1 MFKDSTEV
9 KKFIMFFIRRS
20 ITFIQC
26 CSFAFVWDIFYADMI
41 NNPFFRKGNW
51 VLIIL
56 YMILYHLFTSLY
68 GGYRIGSERITD
80 IVYSNW
86 LTIVI
91 VNFVAYIEISL
102 IDRQLQ
108 AVMPLM
114 LLSAF
119 QLLVT
124 VPWATYVNRL
134 YFRLF
139 EPKKLIC
146 LCNGNEPSRIINKFA
161 SKSNKFNI
169 IKTIKVKEE
178 DSIFFDQ
185 LKGSDGVV
193 IYDLSDEKLSKVL
206 KYCVEN
212 GIRYY
217 LVPSLGDII
226 LRTSEIIYLEDSPLF
241 MSKNEGLSLGQK
253 FWKRT
258 FDILFSIISL
268 LLLSPLMIL
277 IALTIKLC
285 DGGPIFYSQERCTK
299 RATKFNI
306 LKFRTMVVNAEK
318 DGVARFAQE
327 DDPRVTT
334 VGKLLRRLRLD
345 ELPQLI
351 NIIKGEMS
359 FVGPRPERPEI
370 IEQFKESLPEFD
382 LRLSVKSGLTG
393 FAQVYGKYNTTPEEK
408 LKLDLIYIQ
417 TYSIPLDIKIILMT
431 VKVVFSKNSTEGF
444 INTQKKL
451 KVYLDDPNI
460 SDFNVDESIVD
471 FKTSIKEDVV
481 ISDQNKR

>member
-217 LVPSLGDII
+217 LVPTLADII
-226 LRTSEIIYLEDSPLF
+226 LRTSDIIYLFDTPLLL
-241 MSKNEGLSLGQK
+241 SKNEGLYMGQK
-253 FWKRT
+253 IIKRT
-258 FDILFSIISL
+258 FDIFFSIIFLVL
-268 LLLSPLMIL
+268 LTPIFIL
-277 IALTIKLC
+277 ISLSIKLN
-285 DGGPIFYSQERCTK
+285 DNGPVIYSHERCTENGK
-299 RATKFNI
+299 RLKIF
-306 LKFRTMVVNAEK
+306 KFRTMIVNAEK
-318 DGVARFAQE
+318 DGRAVLAKE
-327 DDPRVTT
+327 EDPRITPI
-334 VGKLLRRLRLD
+334 GKILRRLRLD

-351 NIIKGEMS
+351 NILKGEMS

-370 IEQFKESLPEFD
+370 IEEYKKKLPEFD
-382 LRLSVKSGLTG
+382 LRLSVKCGLTG
-393 FAQVYGKYNTTPEEK
+393 YAQMLGRYNTTPEEK

-417 TYSIPLDIKIILMT
+417 TYSFLLDIKIILMT
-431 VKVVFSKNSTEGF
+431 LRALLSKESTQGF
-444 INTQKKL
+444 KKINM
-451 KVYLDDPNI
+451 
-460 SDFNVDESIVD
+460 
-471 FKTSIKEDVV
+471 
-481 ISDQNKR
+481 

>member
-119 QLLVT
+119 QLLIT

-134 YFRLF
+134 YFSLF

-217 LVPSLGDII
+217 LVPTLADII
-226 LRTSEIIYLEDSPLF
+226 LRTSDIIYLFDTPLLL
-241 MSKNEGLSLGQK
+241 SKNEGLYMGQK
-253 FWKRT
+253 IIKRT
-258 FDILFSIISL
+258 FDIFFSIIFLVL
-268 LLLSPLMIL
+268 LTPIFIL
-277 IALTIKLC
+277 ISLSIKLN
-285 DGGPIFYSQERCTK
+285 DNGPVIYSHERCTENGK
-299 RATKFNI
+299 RFKIF
-306 LKFRTMVVNAEK
+306 KFRTMIVNAEK
-318 DGVARFAQE
+318 DGRAVLAKE
-327 DDPRVTT
+327 EDPRITPI
-334 VGKLLRRLRLD
+334 GKILRRLRLD

-351 NIIKGEMS
+351 NILKGEMS

-370 IEQFKESLPEFD
+370 IEEYKKRLPEFD
-382 LRLSVKSGLTG
+382 LRLSVKCGLTG
-393 FAQVYGKYNTTPEEK
+393 YAQVLGRYNTTPEEK

-417 TYSIPLDIKIILMT
+417 TYSFLLDIKIILMT
-431 VKVVFSKNSTEGF
+431 LRALLSKESTQGF
-444 INTQKKL
+444 KKINM
-451 KVYLDDPNI
+451 
-460 SDFNVDESIVD
+460 
-471 FKTSIKEDVV
+471 
-481 ISDQNKR
+481 

>member
-1 MFKDSTEV
+1 MLKRCLIFKDSTEV

-26 CSFAFVWDIFYADMI
+26 CSFAFVWDILYADMI

-119 QLLVT
+119 QLLIT

-217 LVPSLGDII
+217 LVPTLADII
-226 LRTSEIIYLEDSPLF
+226 LRTSDIIYLFDTPLLL
-241 MSKNEGLSLGQK
+241 SKNEGLYMGQK
-253 FWKRT
+253 IIKRT
-258 FDILFSIISL
+258 FDIFFSIIFLVL
-268 LLLSPLMIL
+268 LTPIFIL
-277 IALTIKLC
+277 ISLSIKLN
-285 DGGPIFYSQERCTK
+285 DNGPVIYSHERCTENGK
-299 RATKFNI
+299 RFKIF
-306 LKFRTMVVNAEK
+306 KFRTMIVNAEK
-318 DGVARFAQE
+318 DGRAVLAKE
-327 DDPRVTT
+327 EDPRITPI
-334 VGKLLRRLRLD
+334 GKILRRLRLD

-351 NIIKGEMS
+351 NILKGEMS

-370 IEQFKESLPEFD
+370 IEEYKKRLPEFD
-382 LRLSVKSGLTG
+382 LRLSVKCGLTG
-393 FAQVYGKYNTTPEEK
+393 YAQVLGRYNTTPEEK

-417 TYSIPLDIKIILMT
+417 TYSFLLDIKIILMT
-431 VKVVFSKNSTEGF
+431 LRALLSKESTQGF
-444 INTQKKL
+444 
-451 KVYLDDPNI
+451 V
-460 SDFNVDESIVD
+460 
-471 FKTSIKEDVV
+471 
-481 ISDQNKR
+481 

>member
-217 LVPSLGDII
+217 LVPTLADII
-226 LRTSEIIYLEDSPLF
+226 LRTSDIIYLFDTPLLL
-241 MSKNEGLSLGQK
+241 SKNEGLYMGQK
-253 FWKRT
+253 IIKRT
-258 FDILFSIISL
+258 FDIFFSIIFLVL
-268 LLLSPLMIL
+268 LTPIFIL
-277 IALTIKLC
+277 ISLSIKLN
-285 DGGPIFYSQERCTK
+285 DNGPVIYSHERCTENGK
-299 RATKFNI
+299 RFKIF
-306 LKFRTMVVNAEK
+306 KFRTMIVNAEK
-318 DGVARFAQE
+318 DGRAVLAKE
-327 DDPRVTT
+327 EDPRITPI
-334 VGKLLRRLRLD
+334 GKILRRLRLD

-351 NIIKGEMS
+351 NILKGEMS

-370 IEQFKESLPEFD
+370 IEEYKKKLPEFD
-382 LRLSVKSGLTG
+382 LRLSVKCGLTG
-393 FAQVYGKYNTTPEEK
+393 YAQVLGRYNTTPEEK

-417 TYSIPLDIKIILMT
+417 TYSFLLDIKIILMT
-431 VKVVFSKNSTEGF
+431 LRALLSKESTQG
-444 INTQKKL
+444 I
-451 KVYLDDPNI
+451 
-460 SDFNVDESIVD
+460 
-471 FKTSIKEDVV
+471 
-481 ISDQNKR
+481 

>member
-169 IKTIKVKEE
+169 IKTIKVEEE

-217 LVPSLGDII
+217 LVPTLADII
-226 LRTSEIIYLEDSPLF
+226 LRTSDIIYLFDTPLLL
-241 MSKNEGLSLGQK
+241 SKNEGLYMGQK
-253 FWKRT
+253 IIKRT
-258 FDILFSIISL
+258 FDIFFSIIFLVL
-268 LLLSPLMIL
+268 LTPIFIL
-277 IALTIKLC
+277 ISLSIKLN
-285 DGGPIFYSQERCTK
+285 DNGPVIYSHERCTENGK
-299 RATKFNI
+299 RFKIF
-306 LKFRTMVVNAEK
+306 KFRTMIVNAEK
-318 DGVARFAQE
+318 DGRAVLAKE
-327 DDPRVTT
+327 EDPRITPI
-334 VGKLLRRLRLD
+334 GKILRRLRLD

-351 NIIKGEMS
+351 NILKGEMS

-370 IEQFKESLPEFD
+370 IEEYKKRLPEFD
-382 LRLSVKSGLTG
+382 LRLSVKCGLTG
-393 FAQVYGKYNTTPEEK
+393 YAQVLGRYNTTPEEK

-417 TYSIPLDIKIILMT
+417 TYSFLLDIKIILMT
-431 VKVVFSKNSTEGF
+431 LRALLSKESTQG
-444 INTQKKL
+444 I
-451 KVYLDDPNI
+451 
-460 SDFNVDESIVD
+460 
-471 FKTSIKEDVV
+471 
-481 ISDQNKR
+481 

>member
-1 MFKDSTEV
+1 MLKRCLIFKDSTEV

-56 YMILYHLFTSLY
+56 YIILYHLFTSLY

-178 DSIFFDQ
+178 EDSIFFDQ

-217 LVPSLGDII
+217 LVPTLADII
-226 LRTSEIIYLEDSPLF
+226 LRTSDIIYLFDTPLLL
-241 MSKNEGLSLGQK
+241 SKNEGLYMGQK
-253 FWKRT
+253 IIKRT
-258 FDILFSIISL
+258 FDIFFSIIFLVL
-268 LLLSPLMIL
+268 LTPIFIL
-277 IALTIKLC
+277 ISLSIKLN
-285 DGGPIFYSQERCTK
+285 DNGPVIYSHERCTENGK
-299 RATKFNI
+299 RFKIF
-306 LKFRTMVVNAEK
+306 KFRTMIVNAEK
-318 DGVARFAQE
+318 DGRAVLAKE
-327 DDPRVTT
+327 EDPRITPI
-334 VGKLLRRLRLD
+334 GKILRRLRLD

-351 NIIKGEMS
+351 NILKGEMS

-370 IEQFKESLPEFD
+370 IEEYKKRLPEFD
-382 LRLSVKSGLTG
+382 LRLSVKCGLTG
-393 FAQVYGKYNTTPEEK
+393 FAQVLGRYNTTPEEK

-417 TYSIPLDIKIILMT
+417 TYSFLLDIKIILMT
-431 VKVVFSKNSTEGF
+431 LRALLSKESTQGF
-444 INTQKKL
+444 KKINM
-451 KVYLDDPNI
+451 
-460 SDFNVDESIVD
+460 
-471 FKTSIKEDVV
+471 
-481 ISDQNKR
+481 

>member
-217 LVPSLGDII
+217 LVPTLADII
-226 LRTSEIIYLEDSPLF
+226 LRTSDIIYLFDTPLLL
-241 MSKNEGLSLGQK
+241 SKNEGLYMGQK
-253 FWKRT
+253 IIKRT
-258 FDILFSIISL
+258 FDIFFSIIFLVL
-268 LLLSPLMIL
+268 LTPIFIL
-277 IALTIKLC
+277 ISLSIKLN
-285 DGGPIFYSQERCTK
+285 DNGPVIYSHERCTENGK
-299 RATKFNI
+299 RFKIF
-306 LKFRTMVVNAEK
+306 KFRTMIVNAEK
-318 DGVARFAQE
+318 DGRAVLAKE
-327 DDPRVTT
+327 EDPRITPI
-334 VGKLLRRLRLD
+334 GKILRRLRLD

-351 NIIKGEMS
+351 NILKGEMS

-370 IEQFKESLPEFD
+370 IEEYKKRLPEFD
-382 LRLSVKSGLTG
+382 LRLSVKCGLTG
-393 FAQVYGKYNTTPEEK
+393 YAQVLGRYNTTPEEK

-417 TYSIPLDIKIILMT
+417 TYSFLLDIKIILMT
-431 VKVVFSKNSTEGF
+431 LRALLSKESTQG
-444 INTQKKL
+444 I
-451 KVYLDDPNI
+451 
-460 SDFNVDESIVD
+460 
-471 FKTSIKEDVV
+471 
-481 ISDQNKR
+481 

>member
-1 MFKDSTEV
+1 MLKRCLMFKDSTEV

-217 LVPSLGDII
+217 LVPTLADII
-226 LRTSEIIYLEDSPLF
+226 LRTSDIIYLFDTPLLL
-241 MSKNEGLSLGQK
+241 SKNEGLYMGQK
-253 FWKRT
+253 IIKRT
-258 FDILFSIISL
+258 FDIFFSIIFLVL
-268 LLLSPLMIL
+268 LTPIFIL
-277 IALTIKLC
+277 ISLSIKLN
-285 DGGPIFYSQERCTK
+285 DNGPVIYSHERCTENGK
-299 RATKFNI
+299 RFKIF
-306 LKFRTMVVNAEK
+306 KFRTMIVNAEK
-318 DGVARFAQE
+318 DGRAVLAKE
-327 DDPRVTT
+327 EDPRITPI
-334 VGKLLRRLRLD
+334 GKILRRLRLD

-351 NIIKGEMS
+351 NILKGEMS

-370 IEQFKESLPEFD
+370 IEEYKKRLPEFD
-382 LRLSVKSGLTG
+382 LRLSVKCGLTG
-393 FAQVYGKYNTTPEEK
+393 YAQVLGRYNTTPEEK

-417 TYSIPLDIKIILMT
+417 TYSFLLDIKIILMT
-431 VKVVFSKNSTEGF
+431 LRALLSKESTQGF
-444 INTQKKL
+444 
-451 KVYLDDPNI
+451 V
-460 SDFNVDESIVD
+460 
-471 FKTSIKEDVV
+471 
-481 ISDQNKR
+481 

>member
-1 MFKDSTEV
+1 
-9 KKFIMFFIRRS
+9 
-20 ITFIQC
+20 
-26 CSFAFVWDIFYADMI
+26 MI

-119 QLLVT
+119 QLLIT

-134 YFRLF
+134 YFSLF

-217 LVPSLGDII
+217 LVPTLADII
-226 LRTSEIIYLEDSPLF
+226 LRTSDIIYLFDTPLLL
-241 MSKNEGLSLGQK
+241 SKNEGLYMGQK
-253 FWKRT
+253 IIKRT
-258 FDILFSIISL
+258 FDIFFSIIFLVL
-268 LLLSPLMIL
+268 LTPIFIL
-277 IALTIKLC
+277 ISLSIKLN
-285 DGGPIFYSQERCTK
+285 DNGPVIYSHERCTENGK
-299 RATKFNI
+299 RFKIF
-306 LKFRTMVVNAEK
+306 KFRTMIVNAEK
-318 DGVARFAQE
+318 DGRAVLAKE
-327 DDPRVTT
+327 EDPRITPI
-334 VGKLLRRLRLD
+334 GKILRRLRLD

-351 NIIKGEMS
+351 NILKGEMS

-370 IEQFKESLPEFD
+370 IEEYKKRLPEFD
-382 LRLSVKSGLTG
+382 LRLSVKCGLTG
-393 FAQVYGKYNTTPEEK
+393 YAQVLGRYNTTPEEK

-417 TYSIPLDIKIILMT
+417 TYSFLLDIKIILMT
-431 VKVVFSKNSTEGF
+431 LRALLSKESTQGF
-444 INTQKKL
+444 
-451 KVYLDDPNI
+451 V
-460 SDFNVDESIVD
+460 
-471 FKTSIKEDVV
+471 
-481 ISDQNKR
+481 